1 LGGVYNRQGKQE
13 EALGAHS
20 KALEIWLKV
29 FGDVHPEVARTKH
42 IMGLVLKST
51 GKASEAR
58 AMFAEAAAV
67 LLAVLGPDHPDTK
80 ESERLA
86 AE

>member
-1 LGGVYNRQGKQE
+1 M
-13 EALGAHS
+13 
-20 KALEIWLKV
+20 
-29 FGDVHPEVARTKH
+29 FGDVHPEVARSKH
-42 IMGLVLKST
+42 NIGFVLKST

-67 LLAVLGPDHPDTK
+67 RRAVLGPDHPDTK